1 MPRLEIVQQRVYDY
15 TGQGVSGHEAAEA
28 QGHIG
33 QYSKMTTLLIISLII
48 STQGLKRR
56 KPPDHAGRSVDPI
69 ARGSETKGDGKNMQ
83 SAKALSESPEGQK
96 HPSEPQAPQCHW

>member
-48 STQGLKRR
+48 STQGLKRI
-56 KPPDHAGRSVDPI
+56 KPPDPAGRSVYPT
-69 ARGSETKGDGKNMQ
+69 ARGRETKSDGKNVQ
-83 SAKALSESPEGQK
+83 LTKA
-96 HPSEPQAPQCHW
+96 